1 MSIVSQNLIKK
12 IGTPANQILSNIN
25 VEIKEGEFVALTGR
39 SGSGKSTLLYLLSS
53 LDTSFEGNVIIDGH
67 DVKSLNANDLNKFRN
82 EKMGFVFQFHY
93 LIAELN
99 ALENMLLAA
108 RKFKREKER
117 KPFAKELLNRFGLSD
132 KAHRLPRELSGGEQ
146 QRVAI
151 ARALV
156 MQPRYLFADEP
167 TGSLDTVNGEIV
179 MKILHET
186 NEKDNTTV
194 VMVTHDVDFA
204 RRAHRKVHLT
214 DGRITDF

>member
-1 MSIVSQNLIKK
+1 MSIVAQNLGKK
-12 IGTPANQILSNIN
+12 IGTPSNQILANIN
-25 VEIKEGEFVALTGR
+25 TEIKEGEFVALTGR

-53 LDTSFEGNVIIDGH
+53 LDTAYEGGVAIDGH
-67 DVKSLNANDLNKFRN
+67 EVKLLSANHLNKFRN

-93 LIAELN
+93 LIAELT

-108 RKFKREKER
+108 RKFNREKER
-117 KPFAKELLNRFGLSD
+117 KPYALELLNRFGLSG
-132 KAHRLPRELSGGEQ
+132 KENRLPRELSGGEQ

-179 MKILHET
+179 MSILQET
-186 NEKDNTTV
+186 NKKDKTTV
-194 VMVTHDVDFA
+194 LMVTHDAEFA
-204 RRAHRKVHLT
+204 SRADRKIHLT
-214 DGRITDF
+214 DGRII

>member
-1 MSIVSQNLIKK
+1 
-12 IGTPANQILSNIN
+12 
-25 VEIKEGEFVALTGR
+25 
-39 SGSGKSTLLYLLSS
+39 
-53 LDTSFEGNVIIDGH
+53 
-67 DVKSLNANDLNKFRN
+67 
-82 EKMGFVFQFHY
+82 
-93 LIAELN
+93 
-99 ALENMLLAA
+99 
-108 RKFKREKER
+108 
-117 KPFAKELLNRFGLSD
+117 
-132 KAHRLPRELSGGEQ
+132 
-146 QRVAI
+146 
-151 ARALV
+151 